1 MATMNQKVSLEASAS
16 LISDMG
22 IAKTIAKGG
31 TLVLLGSLFG
41 KGLKFLAEVVLGR
54 NLGPDGYGIY
64 ALGLSVL
71 TILKHFSTL
80 GLKTGVLRFGA
91 GYFATNEHSKFRG
104 LVKFSLGVVVA
115 GGLIVGLGLV
125 LLGGYVARGVFHDA
139 RLRSIFYLVGIGL
152 PVYGA
157 MWVVT
162 EAIRAQKKMGVYTVL
177 EHVGDPL
184 LFLALM
190 AIGLLVGLTS
200 SFALTSFIISVG
212 VVAIVGFLIVS
223 RSDPFQQGVESST
236 KSFDYEPRRWLG
248 YSAPLVI
255 VGVSYM
261 LLHETDRVMLGYF
274 LGTESVGLYN
284 AAARLAYLSE
294 VFINSFAGIFSPLA
308 AGFFDRR
315 EFASIRFLLV
325 TTTRWTLILTLP
337 LVGLLVIFP
346 KFFLGWFGSE
356 YKVAS
361 FPLMFM
367 AFAYLTSAGTG
378 NTGALLQMIDR
389 QNVEVINTIGAAV
402 LNIVLNFLLIPVYG
416 IMGAAIGTGVSIIL
430 IQAVKLIEVKIF
442 LGFTPYELNFL
453 KPVFA
458 SLLSGSI
465 ILLMRNYVNISNLK
479 IVVLCILIFLLCYI
493 LLLVIFGIEKEERAL
508 LKHIWSL
515 IHAYEPI

>member
-1 MATMNQKVSLEASAS
+1 MTTMNEKISVEASTS
-16 LISDMG
+16 LVSDID

-31 TLVLLGSLFG
+31 TFVLLGSLFG

-71 TILKHFSTL
+71 TILKHFSTI

-91 GYFATNEHSKFRG
+91 GYSATKEHSKFRG
-104 LVKFSLGVVVA
+104 LIKFSLLAVLA
-115 GGLIVGLGLV
+115 GGLVVCLALF
-125 LLGGYVARGVFHDA
+125 LSGGYLARSVFHDA
-139 RLRSIFYLVGIGL
+139 RLRGIFYLVGIGL

-162 EAIRAQKKMGVYTVL
+162 EAIRAQKKMGVYTLL

-184 LFLALM
+184 LFLVLM
-190 AIGLLVGLTS
+190 AIGLLFGLTS
-200 SFALTSFIISVG
+200 SFALTAFIISVG
-212 VVAIVGFLIVS
+212 VVGIIGLIIVL
-223 RSDPFQQGVESST
+223 RSVPFQKGTEPSV

-248 YSAPLVI
+248 YSAPLVL

-294 VFINSFAGIFSPLA
+294 IFINSFAGIFSPLA
-308 AGFFDRR
+308 AGLFDRR
-315 EFASIRFLLV
+315 EFERIRFLLV

-346 KFFLGWFGSE
+346 DFFLSWFGSE

-378 NTGALLQMIDR
+378 NTGALLKMVDR
-389 QNVEVINTIGAAV
+389 QNVEVINTVTAAL
-402 LNIVLNFLLIPVYG
+402 LNIVLNLLLIPIYG
-416 IMGAAIGTGVSIIL
+416 IAGAAIGTGLSIII
-430 IQAVKLIEVKIF
+430 IQIVKLIEVKLF
-442 LGFTPYELNFL
+442 LGFSPYELNFL

-458 SLLSGSI
+458 GLISGSI
-465 ILLMRNYVNISNLK
+465 ILVIKNYLHFSNPRF
-479 IVVLCILIFLLCYI
+479 VLVCIAIFILCYI
-493 LLLVIFGIEKEERAL
+493 LLLVLFGIEKEERAL
-508 LKHIWSL
+508 IKHLRSL
-515 IHAYEPI
+515 IQTYQAT